1 MVIFSLVF
9 YMPVQFQTFNI
20 PCLKKILVII
30 VHKAVL
36 RKACGQYY
44 ISYNYLVKFNDLLR
58 FHTHKILFMQE
69 ITGHINS
76 TCSKEIRIENIFAN
90 VKSWTF
96 NESEIFYFINIY
108 SQIYLIHKW
117 KLIKYSSVRRIQR
130 FLFSFLT
137 AYLLIYN
144 RFNIIHICKP
154 FRWFHV
160 ETHPSFSRSI
170 KISLRIFS

>member
-90 VKSWTF
+90 VKVELLMNLKYFISLIFIRKFIWF
-96 NESEIFYFINIY
+96 INENWSNIPQSGEYKDFYFL
-108 SQIYLIHKW
+108 SLPLI
-117 KLIKYSSVRRIQR
+117 
-130 FLFSFLT
+130 F
-137 AYLLIYN
+137 
-144 RFNIIHICKP
+144 
-154 FRWFHV
+154 WFTIV
-160 ETHPSFSRSI
+160 SI
-170 KISLRIFS
+170 

>member
-20 PCLKKILVII
+20 PCLKKILII

-96 NESEIFYFINIY
+96 NESEIFYY
-108 SQIYLIHKW
+108 W

-154 FRWFHV
+154 FRWLHV